1 MAEIVLCQPATC
13 VEPLGKSDWVL
24 KPGTL
29 RINNYN
35 MYVTIAALFFF
46 FIKSG
51 VNQRSSVGL
60 RWETVDVLE
69 VCQPAT
75 CAGPLEISAWV
86 KMTE

>member
-1 MAEIVLCQPATC
+1 MADIVLCQPATC

-35 MYVTIAALFFF
+35 MYVLRRFFLFVLE
-46 FIKSG
+46 SG
-51 VNQRSSVGL
+51 VNQRTSVGL

>member
-1 MAEIVLCQPATC
+1 MAEIVLFQPATC

-35 MYVTIAALFFF
+35 MYVLRRFFLFVLE
-46 FIKSG
+46 SG

>member
-1 MAEIVLCQPATC
+1 MADIVLCQPATC
-13 VEPLGKSDWVL
+13 VEQLGKSEWVL

-29 RINNYN
+29 RINHYN
-35 MYVTIAALFFF
+35 MYVLRRFFF
-46 FIKSG
+46 VLESG
-51 VNQRSSVGL
+51 VSQRSSVGL
-60 RWETVDVLE
+60 RWETVPVLE

>member
-1 MAEIVLCQPATC
+1 MAEVVLCQPATY

-29 RINNYN
+29 RNNNYN
-35 MYVTIAALFFF
+35 MYVLRRFFF
-46 FIKSG
+46 VLESG

>member
-1 MAEIVLCQPATC
+1 MADIVLCQPATC

-35 MYVTIAALFFF
+35 MYVLRRFFLFVLE
-46 FIKSG
+46 SG

-69 VCQPAT
+69 VGQPAT